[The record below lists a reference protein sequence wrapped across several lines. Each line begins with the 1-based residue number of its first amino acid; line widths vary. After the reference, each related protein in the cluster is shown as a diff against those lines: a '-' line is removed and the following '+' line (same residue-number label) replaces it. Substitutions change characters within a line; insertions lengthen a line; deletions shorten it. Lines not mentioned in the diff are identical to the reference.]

1 MHRFVE
7 GFVLQGGDVTRGDGS
22 GGESICELS
31 RIVFSFNFLILVGSY
46 CIDTNLIKGLNDTH
60 HFS

>member
-22 GGESICELS
+22 GGESICTSSDPRPQLPYVRGLVS
-31 RIVFSFNFLILVGSY
+31 SYRIVAEL
-46 CIDTNLIKGLNDTH
+46 KGI
-60 HFS
+60 